1 MLGSKNRV
9 RATYFSICLA
19 KKHRKN
25 NKCTRLFTYCVQKHK
40 SIAKIFGIR
49 LNLDEL
55 EEKMFDEGFLVVCLE
70 AEEKVD
76 VFFELEYCLDELL
89 NSLVKI
95 TRQNRKGF
103 LCVKISRFPRTVSGK
118 INYNYLRKEQNG
130 FRL

>member
-1 MLGSKNRV
+1 MINGFNLSKTSFSFFADKNDILIKNILGNLED
-9 RATYFSICLA
+9 I
-19 KKHRKN
+19 
-25 NKCTRLFTYCVQKHK
+25 
-40 SIAKIFGIR
+40 KIFDGDIR

-70 AEEKVD
+70 ADEKVD
-76 VFFELEYCLDELL
+76 VFFEMEYCLDELL

-103 LCVKISRFPRTVSGK
+103 LCVKISKFPRTVSGK
-118 INYNYLRKEQNG
+118 INYNDLRKEQNE